1 VGTALAAALAVTLA
15 ALMLAL
21 SPAVA
26 EAQTEDKS
34 IPSVV
39 VRPGDSLWSISE
51 ERLGQNATP
60 QRIADAAEQIYTLNR
75 GRIGADPDLI
85 FVGQELLVPP
95 AMASRRSTGAT
106 PVVATTARKT
116 SDVTEADPR
125 NRVAEG
131 ETGKAP
137 RTAPGG
143 ADAKDGKASAP
154 VDQRGAEPVSLPDE
168 AEAAP
173 TPSVRT
179 LASNDSPPS
188 PVAPVLRSVRS
199 AVASAAS
206 VVAAV
211 SGSFADSFAEARA
224 DGRRLLGFGVL
235 LLTLVVVTLMAW
247 KLPMSR
253 PTREDA
259 ERWRIPIGYRYE
271 MPAANRNNAPFASR
285 PDSTGGFLGDRDER
299 EALGRGR
306 HAVLTGSEDALAVSI
321 VRKAD
326 MAGGRRRTVKA
337 RAVPRS
343 GLALGA
349 HNPEVRR
356 ALLRTRVPVRARN
369 PRPRGGTSFGL
380 GTRP

>member
-1 VGTALAAALAVTLA
+1 LSLRLQTSDGGAPVGTALAAALAVTLA

-285 PDSTGGFLGDRDER
+285 PDSTGGFLGDRD
-299 EALGRGR
+299 
-306 HAVLTGSEDALAVSI
+306 DLAVSI

>member
-1 VGTALAAALAVTLA
+1 LSLRLQTSDGGAPVGTALAAALAVTLA

-285 PDSTGGFLGDRDER
+285 PDSTGGFLGDRGD
-299 EALGRGR
+299 
-306 HAVLTGSEDALAVSI
+306 LAVSI